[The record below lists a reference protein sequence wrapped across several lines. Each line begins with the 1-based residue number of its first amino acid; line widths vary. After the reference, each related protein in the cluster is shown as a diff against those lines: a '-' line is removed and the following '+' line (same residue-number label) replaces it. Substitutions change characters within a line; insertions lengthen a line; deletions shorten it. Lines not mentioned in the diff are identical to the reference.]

1 MNGTLMPYGQALYQ
15 GLNAFQK
22 LLFQRHIIIHCVWH
36 DLLPEL
42 QEEAGDD
49 FFDDSLTEA
58 SHKLSQTSF
67 PSTIPLIS

>member
-42 QEEAGDD
+42 QEFFF